1 MEIVQRLEK
10 LNKKYVIGVFI
21 TLGLVLILYSY
32 HLSYPLLMDSVD
44 DFVYNHI
51 SPIYW
56 IGLFI
61 IMPSFFMLATFSER
75 NIVKLISCIGIL
87 FSMYSIKFF
96 YYSFPSSD
104 IHYVRGLIEYVLTSG
119 DLDPTKIF
127 HEYYQWPIFFIIN
140 QIFVLITNINLRYTE
155 YILFIIFGVIYIS
168 SLYLYYY
175 YYDKKSIHISIIA
188 FLLIIYWFFNYQYA
202 PFSLAMGLLFILY
215 MIESN
220 DIITRNHVIISI
232 FLYICIIFT
241 HPFAAI
247 FYINYMLIMYLL
259 YRKKKHLH
267 LFLFTLL
274 IYASYNLYYAKFF
287 IPVIVYQLESIDI
300 FGYSMFVERVFT
312 GRVIERPF
320 IDVLSQTFSRITV
333 ISTLLFTGVGF
344 LLILMKKKF
353 RQIDIALFIS
363 SVIIIIVGVLVPLI
377 GIRVVFSSIIPMS
390 IGINY
395 FYSSKYKKITVALF
409 FILIMLSP
417 FIPLTQSFYDRQ
429 IMYQTENEYIDTNF
443 FINHHDWSRTDTIL
457 SHFRL
462 SQYIKAKTSSST
474 LFPHDLRPDFP
485 DNITDSD
492 YIIYTVGLGK
502 TLLSHNY
509 SLTTALEENL
519 YNRIYDSHYSNIFVK
534 SSDR

>member
-1 MEIVQRLEK
+1 MEIVRRLGK
-10 LNKKYVIGVFI
+10 LNKKYVIVGSIF
-21 TLGLVLILYSY
+21 LGLFLFLYSY
-32 HLSYPLLMDSVD
+32 YLSYPLLMDSVD

-61 IMPSFFMLATFSER
+61 ILPSLFILATISDR
-75 NIVKLISCIGIL
+75 NDVKLISCIGII
-87 FSMYSIKFF
+87 FFMYSIKFF
-96 YYSFPSSD
+96 YYSFPASD
-104 IHYVRGLIEYVLTSG
+104 IHYVRGLIEYVLTFE
-119 DLDPTKIF
+119 DLDPTKVF

-140 QIFVLITNINLRYTE
+140 QIFILITNINLRYTE
-155 YILFIIFGVIYIS
+155 YILFIIFGVIYVS

-175 YYDKKSIHISIIA
+175 YNKKSIHISIIA

-202 PFSLAMGLLFILY
+202 PFSLAMSLLFILY

-220 DIITRNHVIISI
+220 EIITRNHVIISI
-232 FLYICIIFT
+232 FIYMCIIFT

-247 FYINYMLIMYLL
+247 FYINYVMIMYIL
-259 YRKKKHLH
+259 YRNKKHLQ

-274 IYASYNLYYAKFF
+274 IYTSYNLYYAKFF
-287 IPVIVYQLESIDI
+287 IPVILYQLESIDI
-300 FGYSMFVERVFT
+300 FGYSTFVERTFS

-320 IDVLSQTFSRITV
+320 IDIVSQIFSRVTV
-333 ISTLLFTGVGF
+333 IFTLLFTGVGF

-395 FYSSKYKKITVALF
+395 FYNSKYKKITVTLF
-409 FILIMLSP
+409 FILIMLFP

-462 SQYIKAKTSSST
+462 SQYLKVKTSSST
-474 LFPHDLRPDFP
+474 LFLHDLRPDFP
-485 DNITDSD
+485 DNIENSD
-492 YIIYTVGLGK
+492 YIIYSVGLGK

-509 SLTTALEENL
+509 SLTTALEENM
-519 YNRIYDSHYSNIFVK
+519 YNRMYDSHYSYISVK
-534 SSDR
+534 SSDQ